1 MRHNADVTISESGG
15 LLPRL
20 GPYWSFPRCWAQEPP
35 RFLLGFLSA
44 HASYLFY
51 RRSPKGLQNMG
62 WSLFCK

>member
-35 RFLLGFLSA
+35 PVPVGFPVSPRELSFLQTLSQGSA
-44 HASYLFY
+44 EY
-51 RRSPKGLQNMG
+51 GLVA
-62 WSLFCK
+62 LL